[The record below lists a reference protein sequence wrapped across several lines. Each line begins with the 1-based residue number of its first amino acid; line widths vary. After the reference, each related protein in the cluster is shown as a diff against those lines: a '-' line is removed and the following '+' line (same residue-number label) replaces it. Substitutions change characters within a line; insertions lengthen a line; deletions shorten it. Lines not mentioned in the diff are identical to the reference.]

1 MSLPS
6 VHVLSTLVQ
15 TTVCLHSLNRKEN
28 PLSDD
33 RLVVLSN
40 PTSCWS
46 LAGDG
51 PHSLHGTWWA
61 RAKATSSHRD
71 NFLLCSTQSLAVRIH
86 VHHCTPW
93 YPSYKEKLLCIPT
106 LTYICIS
113 PFSVYSI
120 MSLGFLYLLT
130 PHRLTL
136 PLLWKSSKVEK
147 QTQPSLFTICTT
159 VANMDKKK
167 AETVAGK
174 CATGMILRKRKWA
187 QWDRLTSH
195 PEGKKTCSGHT
206 DRGIHI
212 ATEKSLPLGE
222 MQGTLKNL
230 FLRFILSL
238 SLCHSLSLPLSV
250 CLCVWGGCANEFDCG
265 CPQIPEYLFLNGL
278 NPMELELEVV
288 ISQLLAIGAGN

>member
-6 VHVLSTLVQ
+6 VCIISTLVQ

-71 NFLLCSTQSLAVRIH
+71 KFLLCSTQLLAVRIH
-86 VHHCTPW
+86 MHHCTPW

-113 PFSVYSI
+113 PFSVYSVTGI
-120 MSLGFLYLLT
+120 
-130 PHRLTL
+130 
-136 PLLWKSSKVEK
+136 
-147 QTQPSLFTICTT
+147 SLFADTT
-159 VANMDKKK
+159 SSHLTTSLKIIQSG
-167 AETVAGK
+167 ETDPAQSIYYMYNSGK
-174 CATGMILRKRKWA
+174 YG
-187 QWDRLTSH
+187 
-195 PEGKKTCSGHT
+195 
-206 DRGIHI
+206 
-212 ATEKSLPLGE
+212 
-222 MQGTLKNL
+222 
-230 FLRFILSL
+230 
-238 SLCHSLSLPLSV
+238 
-250 CLCVWGGCANEFDCG
+250 
-265 CPQIPEYLFLNGL
+265 
-278 NPMELELEVV
+278 
-288 ISQLLAIGAGN
+288 

>member
-136 PLLWKSSKVEK
+136 PLLWKLSKVEK

-159 VANMDKKK
+159 VANMDKKRRK
-167 AETVAGK
+167 QWLANVPQEWSWGK
-174 CATGMILRKRKWA
+174 G
-187 QWDRLTSH
+187 
-195 PEGKKTCSGHT
+195 SGHSEIGWQVT
-206 DRGIHI
+206 LRVKRRAVGIQ
-212 ATEKSLPLGE
+212 T
-222 MQGTLKNL
+222 
-230 FLRFILSL
+230 
-238 SLCHSLSLPLSV
+238 
-250 CLCVWGGCANEFDCG
+250 GG
-265 CPQIPEYLFLNGL
+265 
-278 NPMELELEVV
+278 
-288 ISQLLAIGAGN
+288 ST